1 MLSVFVCGAHEVVC
15 PDVVCVELMQECVL
29 MLCVCVCGAHE
40 VVCPDVVCVCVCGAH
55 AGVCPDVVCVCGA
68 HEVVCPDVVCVAGG
82 SCWMI
87 RLRATSAPPVIPA
100 SSGGR
105 SP

>member
-1 MLSVFVCGAHEVVC
+1 M
-15 PDVVCVELMQECVL
+15 
-29 MLCVCVCGAHE
+29 
-40 VVCPDVVCVCVCGAH
+40 CGAH
-55 AGVCPDVVCVCGA
+55 AGVCSDVECVCVCACVCGA

>member
-1 MLSVFVCGAHEVVC
+1 MQESER
-15 PDVVCVELMQECVL
+15 EIMQESEREIMQESEREIMQESEREIMQECVL
-29 MLCVCVCGAHE
+29 MVCV
-40 VVCPDVVCVCVCGAH
+40 V
-55 AGVCPDVVCVCGA
+55 
-68 HEVVCPDVVCVAGG
+68 GG

-105 SP
+105 TPRVVCILRSGASDL